1 MKKIVAIALCL
12 TVAPAFGATCKISE
26 YGEIVKDASAV
37 VVPVASEPAITT
49 QTVTYTTSTQSAKFN
64 ARTRFVRIV
73 CDAKAHFVF
82 GTDPTAD
89 ADDPYL
95 SQDTPEYFGIG
106 YQTSGTE
113 DFEVAFYD
121 GSS

>member
-1 MKKIVAIALCL
+1 MKKLAVIILGMIAM
-12 TVAPAFGATCKISE
+12 PAWSATCKISE

-37 VVPVASEPAITT
+37 VVPVASEPAIAT
-49 QTVTYTTSTQSAKFN
+49 QSVTYTTSTQSAKFN
-64 ARTRFVRIV
+64 ANTRFVRIV

-82 GTDPTAD
+82 GTDPSAD
-89 ADDPYL
+89 ANDPYL
-95 SQDTPEYFGIG
+95 STDTPEYFGIG